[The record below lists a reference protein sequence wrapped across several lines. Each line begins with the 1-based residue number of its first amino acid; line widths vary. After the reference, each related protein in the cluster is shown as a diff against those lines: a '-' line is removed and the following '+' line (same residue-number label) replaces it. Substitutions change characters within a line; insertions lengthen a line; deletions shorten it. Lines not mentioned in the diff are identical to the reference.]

1 MRCGVVQCSVVQCS
15 AVQYR
20 DGDERKEGTRVGEG
34 ERGRMERKDGEE
46 ALWKRQKG
54 KGEWG
59 G

>member
-1 MRCGVVQCSVVQCS
+1 M
-15 AVQYR
+15 QYR

-54 KGEWG
+54 NGEWG